1 MPKIE
6 GGITKALSGIASF
19 RSLGGAQGGSGGGDG
34 AAALSSLVS
43 PIASAVSGVF
53 GSISQIGAA
62 GLTDPNVSDQ
72 KARSLAVETI
82 EERVQNQAR
91 AFAIGLQVL
100 PEILINTLPGLLSD
114 FSSILIDA
122 LMSLPELIGQ
132 ATLEAFKSFGENRRE
147 RIDDRQERR
156 QERRDMT
163 GEERR
168 ESRRERRSRIGGNIS
183 GSLETMFNAF
193 RMESGGRI
201 PFAESGLRFTGE
213 STGMA
218 VLHPGEF
225 VVPRT
230 GQAPQNVQRDLGS
243 QSGGGG
249 MTINITGD
257 LIESNA
263 VDELVRRIE
272 NRFLSFG
279 GGSSPLF
286 GGA

>member
-1 MPKIE
+1 
-6 GGITKALSGIASF
+6 
-19 RSLGGAQGGSGGGDG
+19 
-34 AAALSSLVS
+34 
-43 PIASAVSGVF
+43 
-53 GSISQIGAA
+53 
-62 GLTDPNVSDQ
+62 
-72 KARSLAVETI
+72 
-82 EERVQNQAR
+82 
-91 AFAIGLQVL
+91 
-100 PEILINTLPGLLSD
+100 
-114 FSSILIDA
+114 
-122 LMSLPELIGQ
+122 
-132 ATLEAFKSFGENRRE
+132 
-147 RIDDRQERR
+147 
-156 QERRDMT
+156 
-163 GEERR
+163 
-168 ESRRERRSRIGGNIS
+168 
-183 GSLETMFNAF
+183 
-193 RMESGGRI
+193 MESGGRI